1 MFLLIRNF
9 ETSVFNVT
17 KVTDDEHAANLLGTS
32 GADGEDYAAH
42 TVATA
47 GELADFGLSFEES
60 ATIYELGSGK
70 KAPSW
75 DTKAAAA
82 KAAFIYLD
90 VTTVHADDFVLPGKK
105 PKSKAKKPSATGPRK
120 SKGINVEPKS
130 KAVPV
135 QFGTKQ
141 HVLLAALDDG
151 ATLADLQKALPTWS
165 SATIKSALYHDV
177 NNLKGYGISTQLIDG
192 EPLYTLVMPKGVE
205 AIVVTPIKEK

>member
-9 ETSVFNVT
+9 KTSVFNVT
-17 KVTDDEHAANLLGTS
+17 RITDEQHAADLLDIS
-32 GADGEDYAAH
+32 GADGGDYAAH
-42 TVATA
+42 TVSSAEEL
-47 GELADFGLSFEES
+47 GEFGLSFEES
-60 ATIYELGSGK
+60 ETLYEQGSGK

-75 DTKAAAA
+75 DTKAAGA

-90 VTTVHADDFVLPGKK
+90 SVAVSADDFVLPGKK
-105 PKSKAKKPSATGPRK
+105 SKAKKAPATGPRK

-135 QFGTKQ
+135 RQGTKQ
-141 HVLLAALDDG
+141 HILLAALDDG

-205 AIVVTPIKEK
+205 AILVTPTKEK